1 MTPGSLRD
9 RAYRYNTL
17 GFYAEESYHPWR
29 RLTLNL
35 GLRYE
40 FITVPDEVNSHG
52 AALRDVQ
59 HDAQGT
65 LGPPFRNMSLRNF
78 SPRFSFAW
86 DVNGNGKTAIRGG
99 FGELYDIG
107 VFGMSEV
114 LATNGTPPFSS
125 FSSVG
130 TPSTF
135 TLPLSIPPSALGKT
149 LRIMDYN
156 MKQPHMLHYNLTV
169 ERELPWRV
177 GLSLGYTGSRGIN
190 LMQLKEGNPTI
201 PQVLSDGRKYWTGTD
216 PRVNPNWGA
225 VEFHTAGGNS
235 WYNALQFELNKHL
248 SQGLQFQS
256 SYTWS
261 KLIDETQGQTGVEN
275 TVGSIF
281 GVDPNNR
288 QIDRGPANFDVRHKW
303 QFSAIYQLPKLF
315 TDRGLSALFNDWRAS
330 SILSVQSGYPFTPAL
345 RTNRSRAGV
354 NAGGAGNGG
363 SNIDRPNLVP
373 GRDKKSIILGGPNR
387 YFDPTAFTLQDAGF
401 LGTSGR
407 NFLTGPGSRN
417 LDFSLAKNFP
427 VKRLGKSGAL
437 EFRGEFFNV
446 LNHANFAMT
455 DTFRQVFAGAA
466 NGEAPLPTAGVI
478 TTTGSNRSRQIQFA
492 LKLLF

>member
-1 MTPGSLRD
+1 
-9 RAYRYNTL
+9 
-17 GFYAEESYHPWR
+17 
-29 RLTLNL
+29 
-35 GLRYE
+35 
-40 FITVPDEVNSHG
+40 
-52 AALRDVQ
+52 
-59 HDAQGT
+59 
-65 LGPPFRNMSLRNF
+65 
-78 SPRFSFAW
+78 
-86 DVNGNGKTAIRGG
+86 
-99 FGELYDIG
+99 
-107 VFGMSEV
+107 
-114 LATNGTPPFSS
+114 
-125 FSSVG
+125 
-130 TPSTF
+130 
-135 TLPLSIPPSALGKT
+135 
-149 LRIMDYN
+149 
-156 MKQPHMLHYNLTV
+156 
-169 ERELPWRV
+169 
-177 GLSLGYTGSRGIN
+177 
-190 LMQLKEGNPTI
+190 
-201 PQVLSDGRKYWTGTD
+201 
-216 PRVNPNWGA
+216 
-225 VEFHTAGGNS
+225 
-235 WYNALQFELNKHL
+235 
-248 SQGLQFQS
+248 
-256 SYTWS
+256 
-261 KLIDETQGQTGVEN
+261 
-275 TVGSIF
+275 
-281 GVDPNNR
+281 
-288 QIDRGPANFDVRHKW
+288 
-303 QFSAIYQLPKLF
+303 
-315 TDRGLSALFNDWRAS
+315 LFNDWRAS